1 MSNMGKYIGTP
12 WGIILCID
20 YYKKEK
26 IKGRIYHRYQKE
38 PTEFNGMVEALLL
51 IDEFFDELGYP
62 FPGSKYHYFINNKKV
77 MKSNMIKMW
86 SDEEMLKNS
95 GGKGTFVI
103 RVEQRQH
110 NTWQG
115 KVTWVEE
122 GKTENFQSA
131 LELIKMIDGVLESR
145 VNIDENE

>member
-1 MSNMGKYIGTP
+1 MSNMGKYVGTP

-20 YYKKEK
+20 YYKEER
-26 IKGRIYHRYQKE
+26 IKGRIYYRYRKE
-38 PTEFNGMVEALLL
+38 PTEFNGMMEALLL
-51 IDEFFDELGYP
+51 IDDFFDELGYP
-62 FPGSKYHYFINNKKV
+62 FPGSKYHYFIKKEKIK
-77 MKSNMIKMW
+77 KSDMTKIW

-110 NTWQG
+110 STWQG

-122 GKTENFQSA
+122 GKTESFRSA
-131 LELIKMIDGVLESR
+131 LELIKMIDGVLESG
-145 VNIDENE
+145 DALEENE